1 MAISSLLEAG
11 MMICW
16 GSSWPFQV
24 IKTYTTKDVSGKSIL
39 FLWLIEIGYVF
50 GLLYKVFYHFDYVI
64 WLYILNFVLVGADM
78 ILYYCYKGRQNLVP
92 IKVKTTIEKKTTKN
106 ATEIIEETEMAID

>member
-1 MAISSLLEAG
+1 
-11 MMICW
+11 
-16 GSSWPFQV
+16 
-24 IKTYTTKDVSGKSIL
+24 
-39 FLWLIEIGYVF
+39 
-50 GLLYKVFYHFDYVI
+50 
-64 WLYILNFVLVGADM
+64 M